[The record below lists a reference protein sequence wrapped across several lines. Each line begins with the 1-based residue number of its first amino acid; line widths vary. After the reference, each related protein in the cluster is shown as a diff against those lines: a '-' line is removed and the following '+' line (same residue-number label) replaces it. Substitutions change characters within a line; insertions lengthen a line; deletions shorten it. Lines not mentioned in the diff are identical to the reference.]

1 VTLQFRRV
9 TTPRSA
15 GRLTTRSASF
25 IGSMTLAGRAVERLA
40 ALAQIVLVAAFL
52 GATTQA
58 DLYFIASIVPLMIGG
73 LLGEAFYAS
82 ILPPLSRREEREEM
96 VALASAGF
104 WVATAVLVV
113 VTGAYLV
120 VAAVVVEVA
129 KPAGS
134 DDLAPWLAFAPIG
147 LLFAL
152 GAYAAA
158 ILLRLERYTWPPF
171 RSAAS
176 AIVGLLLSAVVLSF
190 TEDVVWVALAI
201 TAGYAVALALLA
213 AEVVAVGGGGMFR
226 FPSRARVREV
236 LPLRRKV
243 VASVASGLLG
253 GQVFVLL
260 ERVLAASLGVGAV
273 AAISYA
279 RGVAFTPNVLA
290 QSISMGVYPGMLR
303 AHAERNLAYLRGSFV
318 AGLRVTLFIAA
329 ASAAYLALF
338 APEIARLVFDRGD
351 LPQTS
356 VVEIGRTLR
365 AFSLALVASMVLV
378 FTARVFYALDYFRA
392 IVWSQGLALAIYLVL
407 APVFRPWQGPTG
419 LALALGVAETA
430 AALLALAIAWR
441 AIGSGKRLHRML
453 GVSAVARIGAV
464 VAAVGVFE
472 RAFAVTDGWSDPVV
486 VLGGF
491 AASAAAA
498 AVLLWTA
505 PWSELD
511 GARAFVRRQL
521 RLA

>member
-1 VTLQFRRV
+1 
-9 TTPRSA
+9 
-15 GRLTTRSASF
+15 
-25 IGSMTLAGRAVERLA
+25 MTLAGRVVERLA

-52 GATTQA
+52 GASTEA

-73 LLGEAFYAS
+73 LLGEAFYVS

-104 WVATAVLVV
+104 WVATVVLVV

-201 TAGYAVALALLA
+201 TAGYAVALVLLA

-226 FPSRARVREV
+226 FPSRSGVREV

-243 VASVASGLLG
+243 VASVAGGLLG

-260 ERVLAASLGVGAV
+260 ERLLAASLGVGAV

-303 AHAERNLAYLRGSFV
+303 AHAERNLA
-318 AGLRVTLFIAA
+318 
-329 ASAAYLALF
+329 
-338 APEIARLVFDRGD
+338 
-351 LPQTS
+351 
-356 VVEIGRTLR
+356 
-365 AFSLALVASMVLV
+365 
-378 FTARVFYALDYFRA
+378 
-392 IVWSQGLALAIYLVL
+392 
-407 APVFRPWQGPTG
+407 
-419 LALALGVAETA
+419 
-430 AALLALAIAWR
+430 
-441 AIGSGKRLHRML
+441 
-453 GVSAVARIGAV
+453 
-464 VAAVGVFE
+464 
-472 RAFAVTDGWSDPVV
+472 
-486 VLGGF
+486 
-491 AASAAAA
+491 
-498 AVLLWTA
+498 
-505 PWSELD
+505 
-511 GARAFVRRQL
+511 
-521 RLA
+521 